1 MISFFVAFLSLQRR
15 KAKGAFELHFLML
28 VTALWSLAAMFE
40 SAAILEHQKIFW
52 SKIEYI
58 FAPTVPIMYLL
69 FVLSFTRKEKYIK
82 PRNILLLLIVPLITT
97 TLAFTNEM
105 HHLIWTDF
113 SSISEQT
120 NLMLYSHGPW
130 FLTGYTAYSYLI
142 FLVATYILY
151 SFVVKF
157 SQLFRWQAIAV
168 FFGGLFPWTA
178 SILYVSGLNPVPGLN
193 ITPLSIIFTG
203 VVMASVILYSRLLS
217 LAPIARDMLV
227 ENLDDGILVLD
238 HQKRIQDINRA
249 AMEILGVRSRNVIG
263 LPIEFTDISLH
274 PLYRYI
280 NDNKNIENVKVEIFD
295 KQFWYSVFVHDIKRK
310 QESKLYIIRNI
321 TTNVQMELDLAK
333 SEEYHRTLIKSVPD
347 MLFVVDRKGFI
358 VDYKAEIND
367 LYTSPENFMGKE
379 FKTVLPPEVVIM
391 FDKAIEKTQNSNEVS
406 ELNYQLPINNEMHY
420 YHARIIAFAK
430 DKLVC
435 MVRNTTKQTI
445 AEQNL
450 RESEENFRS
459 FFETI
464 DDIIII
470 GTTEGAVL
478 FSNPAVEQKLGY
490 NFDELKERGMLGV
503 VSPGMMDQA
512 MVGFKEILEDK
523 RNFCSLPLQRKDGS
537 LIPVETRIWKGT
549 WNGQPCI
556 FRISKDLSKEQEA
569 LLKFNKLFE
578 NNPAL
583 MAVSKLPENIFLD
596 VNKAFISASGYSKEE
611 IIGKTAKD
619 LGLFFDSDDYKQAVN
634 AYRHSGKLDKLEVQI
649 RTKKGEVL
657 TGLLSGETIE
667 SQGEILLL
675 TVLTDISKQKEAEV
689 NLLLAKHAAEMANK
703 AKSEFLANMSHEI
716 RTPMNSILGFSEIML
731 NSTDDPK
738 HREFLNTILSSG
750 NTLLSLINDIL
761 DLSKVEAGRLEI
773 KPEYTSLKITVNE
786 IKQLFELKARKQQ
799 IDLLVKFDVEMPTTV
814 LIDEVRLRQ
823 ILLNIVGN
831 AVKFTKEGHVS
842 IEVTLLNKKYDTVFF
857 EIGIEDTGI
866 GIPAHDLGRIFDAF
880 SQQSGHD
887 NRTYG
892 GTGLGL
898 AICKRLME
906 LMGGE
911 IKVESKVGRGSRF
924 ILYFN
929 NIPFVADRVSK
940 QESYVWD
947 VNEMNFAPAKI
958 LIVDDVEHNRFLVKA
973 YLSRYSFELLEAEN
987 GKIAIDMVRKLNPDL
1002 VLMDVRMPVMDGFEA
1017 TKILKSDPK
1026 TRSIPVIALTA
1037 STLQNEVDAIKYI
1050 FDEFMHKP
1058 VKKNEIIAM
1067 LKKFLQFSDNAEL
1080 KNNKQSQVAL
1090 DDPEPTV
1097 STTKVDSKIIEI
1109 FSALFA
1115 VEIAEQKLFM
1125 LFDNLSD
1132 MANRIHQFASE
1143 NQVAELERTA
1153 KTLKKY
1159 IDAFDFENVQNCLNE
1174 IEANFCS

>member
-1 MISFFVAFLSLQRR
+1 MISLFVAYLALQRR
-15 KAKGAFELHFLML
+15 QSKGAIELHFLMIATSL
-28 VTALWSLAAMFE
+28 WALSAMIE
-40 SAAILEHQKIFW
+40 SAALNEAHKIIW
-52 SKIEYI
+52 SKVEY
-58 FAPTVPIMYLL
+58 FVSPVVPVIYLF
-69 FVLSFTRKEKYIK
+69 FVLSFTRKEKYVNI
-82 PRNILLLLIVPLITT
+82 RNFLLLLIIPIVTT
-97 TLAFTNEM
+97 ILANTNEI
-105 HHLIWTDF
+105 HQLIWVGF
-113 SSISEQT
+113 SSISPKT
-120 NLMLYSHGPW
+120 NLMEYHHGW
-130 FLTGYTAYSYLI
+130 GFWLFYTGYGYLLFLLSTIILYQFVIRYSQIFKWQALFI
-142 FLVATYILY
+142 FL
-151 SFVVKF
+151 
-157 SQLFRWQAIAV
+157 
-168 FFGGLFPWTA
+168 GGLFPWTA
-178 SILYVSGLNPVPGLN
+178 SILYVTNLNPIVGLN
-193 ITPLSIIFTG
+193 ITPFSLLISGGI
-203 VVMASVILYSRLLS
+203 MAGIILYSRLLS

-238 HQKRIQDINRA
+238 KQKRIQDINRA

-406 ELNYQLPINNEMHY
+406 ELNYQLTLNNEMHY
-420 YHARIIAFAK
+420 YHARIVAFAK

-470 GTTEGAVL
+470 GTAEGAVL
-478 FSNPAVEQKLGY
+478 FSNPAVERKLGY
-490 NFDELKERGMLGV
+490 NFDELKQLGMLGV
-503 VSPGMMDQA
+503 VSSAMMDQA
-512 MVGFKEILEDK
+512 MAGFKEILEGK

-537 LIPVETRIWKGT
+537 LLPVETRIWKGT

-583 MAVSKLPENIFLD
+583 MAVSKLPDNIFLD
-596 VNKAFISASGYSKEE
+596 VNKAFLNVSGYTKDE
-611 IIGKTAKD
+611 IIGKSAQE
-619 LGLFFDSDDYKQAVN
+619 LGLFFNFDDFKKAKLIYSSSD
-634 AYRHSGKLDKLEVQI
+634 KLDKLEVRI
-649 RTKKGEVL
+649 RTKNGEVI

-667 SQGEILLL
+667 SQGEKLLL
-675 TVLTDISKQKEAEV
+675 TVLTDISKQKEAEAD
-689 NLLLAKHAAEMANK
+689 LLLAKQAAEMANK

-750 NTLLSLINDIL
+750 STLLSLINDIL

-773 KPEYTSLKITVNE
+773 KPEYTSLKTTVNE

-799 IDLLVKFDVEMPTTV
+799 IDLLVKYDAEMPTTV

-823 ILLNIVGN
+823 VLLNIVGN

-842 IEVTLLNKKYDTVFF
+842 IEVTLLNKKNDTVFF

-866 GIPAHDLGRIFDAF
+866 GIPAHDLERIFDAF

-947 VNEMNFAPAKI
+947 VSEMNFAPAKI

-973 YLSRYSFELLEAEN
+973 YLSRYGFELLEAEN

-1002 VLMDVRMPVMDGFEA
+1002 VLMDIRMPVMDGFEA
-1017 TKILKSDPK
+1017 TKILKADPK

-1058 VKKNEIIAM
+1058 VKKNEIIGM
-1067 LKKFLQFSDNAEL
+1067 LKKFLQFSDNTEL
-1080 KNNKQSQVAL
+1080 KINEQSQVAFIE
-1090 DDPEPTV
+1090 PELAV
-1097 STTKVDSKIIEI
+1097 NTTEVDSKIIQK

-1115 VEIAEQKLFM
+1115 MEIADQKLFM

-1132 MANRIHQFASE
+1132 MANRIQQFASE
-1143 NQVAELERTA
+1143 NQVDELVNIA
-1153 KTLKKY
+1153 LNLKRY
-1159 IDAFDFENVQNCLNE
+1159 IDAFDFENVQNCLSE
-1174 IEANFCS
+1174 IEENFCS